1 MKENGNRLPGQ
12 GSRLRKRTAW
22 AGTVQFCTVLYGFLL
37 LFDLCLVSRGDDIY
51 LETGI
56 ADCGSLWAWVK
67 FWGTSWSGR
76 VLPQGILVWLMQ
88 FPPIVFHLVNAGVWV
103 LLLWGTLRCLD
114 RDAVLQRGWGM
125 VLLLCGIFLLIP
137 SSVLDDS
144 VYWKCANVSYL
155 WGTAAMMTAIFPLVR
170 RLEGRACSAAGR
182 AAAVIACIYAAGFEQ
197 SGALM
202 SGLMVCFLIGLCVR
216 ERRCD
221 FYALWM
227 TVLSCTVTAGFFLL
241 PGNAVRAGAETIV
254 WFPNYDMY
262 SLPEQLLLGIQYA
275 ISRSMQ
281 EVPELLL
288 IIALLNLRYV
298 MRTEQPGRLRRG
310 IVFATVVY
318 WACSCFNTLSG
329 RMQEGETYL
338 SGLVSLVDVN
348 TVNFGLSRTAVCG
361 ELLAV
366 CMLVL
371 LGMSTALLGDRFD
384 LLSWGL
390 FFGGLASMAIMGFSP
405 TIYASAE
412 RPRFIGYFCLLCCMF
427 TCIIR
432 NRQLQGSEQGSAA
445 EGQNIAA
452 KGHCCAANGRNSGA
466 DECSTANG
474 QDSAEEQRCAAAEQR
489 SGDR

>member
-1 MKENGNRLPGQ
+1 MKENRDCLPGQ
-12 GSRLRKRTAW
+12 GSRLRKWTAQ
-22 AGTVQFCTVLYGFLL
+22 AGTVRFCAVLYGFLV
-37 LFDLCLVSRGDDIY
+37 LFDLCLVSRGDDLY

-56 ADCGSLWAWVK
+56 EECGSLFGWMRFWAE
-67 FWGTSWSGR
+67 SWSGR
-76 VLPQGILVWLMQ
+76 ILPQGILVWLMQ
-88 FPPIVFHLVNAGVWV
+88 FPPIVFHLVNAGVWL

-114 RDAVLQRGWGM
+114 RDAVLERGWGM
-125 VLLLCGIFLLIP
+125 VLVLGGIFLLIP

-155 WGTAAMMTAIFPLVR
+155 WGTAAMMTAICPLVL
-170 RLEGRACSAAGR
+170 RLEGRVCSAAGK

-202 SGLMVCFLIGLCVR
+202 SGLMVCFLIGLCMK

-221 FYALWM
+221 GYALWM
-227 TVLSCTVTAGFFLL
+227 TVLSCAVTAAFFLL

-288 IIALLNLRYV
+288 FIALLNLRYV
-298 MRTEQPGRLRRG
+298 MRTEQRGGGLRRG

-329 RMQEGETYL
+329 RMQEGDTYL
-338 SGLVSLVDVN
+338 SGLFSLVDVN

-366 CMLVL
+366 CMLAL

-412 RPRFIGYFCLLCCMF
+412 RPRFIGYFCLLCCLF

-432 NRQLQGSEQGSAA
+432 NRQLQGSGQGSAA
-445 EGQNIAA
+445 NGQNIT
-452 KGHCCAANGRNSGA
+452 ANSRNSAA
-466 DECSTANG
+466 DECSTA
-474 QDSAEEQRCAAAEQR
+474 D
-489 SGDR
+489 

>member
-1 MKENGNRLPGQ
+1 MKENRKRLPWKESGP
-12 GSRLRKRTAW
+12 RKTASH
-22 AGTVQFCTVLYGFLL
+22 AEVVRFYAVLYGFLV

-51 LETGI
+51 LESGI

-76 VLPQGILVWLMQ
+76 VLPQGILVGLMQ
-88 FPPIVFHLVNAGVWV
+88 FPPIVFHLVNAGVWL

-114 RDAVLQRGWGM
+114 RESVLQKGWGM
-125 VLLLCGIFLLIP
+125 VLLLGSIFVLIP
-137 SSVLDDS
+137 ASVLDDS

-155 WGTAAMMTAIFPLVR
+155 WGTAAMMAAILPFVR
-170 RLEGRACSAAGR
+170 RMEGRACSGAAKAG
-182 AAAVIACIYAAGFEQ
+182 AVAACIYAAGFEQ

-202 SGLMVCFLIGLCVR
+202 SGLMLCFLIGLCVK

-221 FYALWM
+221 VYSLLL
-227 TVLSCTVTAGFFLL
+227 TVLSCTVTALFFFL

-262 SLPEQLLLGIQYA
+262 SLPEQLLMGIQYA
-275 ISRSMQ
+275 MANLMQ

-298 MRTEQPGRLRRG
+298 MRAEGQGRLRRG

-318 WACSCFNTLSG
+318 WGCSCFNTLSG
-329 RMQEGETYL
+329 RMQEGDTYL
-338 SGLVSLVDVN
+338 SGIFSLVDVN

-371 LGMSTALLGDRFD
+371 LGMSTALLGGAFD

-390 FFGGLASMAIMGFSP
+390 FFGGLVSMVIMGFSP

-412 RPRFIGYFCLLCCMF
+412 RPRFIGYFCLICCML

-432 NRQLQGSEQGSAA
+432 NLRLQQGSTPDSSGAA
-445 EGQNIAA
+445 NEL
-452 KGHCCAANGRNSGA
+452 CCAAEHQSR
-466 DECSTANG
+466 DE
-474 QDSAEEQRCAAAEQR
+474 
-489 SGDR
+489 